1 MADQRQH
8 REHRLDEHAVLPL
21 PALTH
26 FEVAGIAFRSMK
38 ASVAQDNHAL
48 FNLANE
54 PLKGVIRDI
63 GRGTRPPHDQPP
75 LVEQQT
81 EFPTDN
87 PAVVRD
93 AFAAD
98 LLRAAAFTDRMDQLD
113 AIRVN
118 DPKDRRGGEEAPCPV
133 VMGPEEAKEPGALG
147 EVGKP
152 TADSH
157 ASTSDRRAGC
167 PRL

>member
-1 MADQRQH
+1 MAS
-8 REHRLDEHAVLPL
+8 
-21 PALTH
+21 
-26 FEVAGIAFRSMK
+26 F
-38 ASVAQDNHAL
+38 
-48 FNLANE
+48 
-54 PLKGVIRDI
+54 RDI
-63 GRGTRPPHDQPP
+63 GGVTRPRHHQAV
-75 LVEQQT
+75 LVQQQA
-81 EFPTDN
+81 EFAPDD
-87 PAVVRD
+87 PAMIGET
-93 AFAAD
+93 FATD
-98 LLRAAAFTDRMDQLD
+98 LLRAPPLPDGMDQLD

>member
-1 MADQRQH
+1 
-8 REHRLDEHAVLPL
+8 
-21 PALTH
+21 
-26 FEVAGIAFRSMK
+26 MK
-38 ASVAQDNHAL
+38 TGVTQDNHAL
-48 FNLANE
+48 LKLSNQ
-54 PLKGVIRDI
+54 PLEGVIRHS
-63 GRGTRPPHDQPP
+63 GGGTRPRHHQAV
-75 LVEQQT
+75 LVEQET
-81 EFPTDN
+81 EFPANN
-87 PAVVRD
+87 PAVVRH

-98 LLRAAAFTDRMDQLD
+98 LLWAPAFTDGMDQLD